1 VHGWN
6 GYARY
11 ANRPDG
17 GRCPRCSRSAFQ
29 IWPQSVHRQYV
40 ETLSALLVVVTL
52 SEVQKGQAFGA
63 TGASEGWVY
72 TRLTSQCCGSF
83 FSAEPLL
90 CHPVTADG
98 PEVDTLIGSNPGCR
112 ERGNRDG
119 DADAQGD
126 PGSIHER
133 PVTAIAISLAP
144 LDGSPPAS
152 GSQRRCRGHRAAG
165 RGNNT
170 TQSTLDNTCRP
181 DCPKMNTSAGFDGM
195 KTASRKGVTP
205 TSTTTSGR
213 ASKDLVQTA
222 RAGITEHLGA

>member
-1 VHGWN
+1 MFLFWGVRQVTLQQLARRASVHGWN

-52 SEVQKGQAFGA
+52 SELQKGQAFGA

-126 PGSIHER
+126 PDSIHER

-144 LDGSPPAS
+144 LEGY
-152 GSQRRCRGHRAAG
+152 
-165 RGNNT
+165 
-170 TQSTLDNTCRP
+170 
-181 DCPKMNTSAGFDGM
+181 
-195 KTASRKGVTP
+195 
-205 TSTTTSGR
+205 
-213 ASKDLVQTA
+213 
-222 RAGITEHLGA
+222 